1 VKIRIKPYFFL
12 TDRGNRGVR
21 PKARKVVGVMKADLD
36 LVREIKAGNRSA
48 FSELVSRHQK
58 AIYRLALR
66 FTRDH
71 GTAEDIVQDSFVKAY
86 QALNSFEER
95 SSFKSWLF
103 RIAINTSKN
112 KLRAH
117 GQDDLDIEDVTIS
130 VESKVEA
137 DFEYKETHGFIN
149 EMVQKLPER
158 QRIALTLRVFE
169 ELSFQEIAQIMDCPY
184 DTAKANFR
192 HAVLKL
198 KKVLEERNINSTTEF
213 EPNGE

>member
-1 VKIRIKPYFFL
+1 
-12 TDRGNRGVR
+12 
-21 PKARKVVGVMKADLD
+21 MKADID
-36 LVREIKAGNRSA
+36 LVREIKKGDRSA
-48 FSELVSRHQK
+48 FSELVTRHQK

-86 QALNSFEER
+86 QALGSFEER

-112 KLRAH
+112 RLRSH
-117 GQDDLDIEDVTIS
+117 GQDDVDIEDVTIA
-130 VESKVEA
+130 VESRAEE
-137 DFEYKETHGFIN
+137 DFEFKETQGFITD
-149 EMVQKLPER
+149 MVQKLPER
-158 QRIALTLRVFE
+158 QRLALTLRVFE
-169 ELSFQEIAQIMDCPY
+169 DLSFQEIAQIMDCPY

-198 KKVLEERNINSTTEF
+198 KKVLVQRNKELGLGRNVEENSTSTINA

>member
-1 VKIRIKPYFFL
+1 MI
-12 TDRGNRGVR
+12 
-21 PKARKVVGVMKADLD
+21 ADID
-36 LVREIKAGNRSA
+36 LVRDVKAGNRKA
-48 FSELVSRHQK
+48 FAELVSRHQK

-112 KLRAH
+112 KLRSI
-117 GQDDLDIEDVTIS
+117 GSDDVDIEDVTIA
-130 VESKVEA
+130 VESKTEA
-137 DFEYKETHGFIN
+137 EFEFKETHGFIN
-149 EMVQKLPER
+149 EVVQKLPER
-158 QRIALTLRVFE
+158 QKLALTLRVFE
-169 ELSFQEIAQIMDCPY
+169 DLSFQEIAQIMDCPY

-198 KKVLEERNINSTTEF
+198 KKVLIERNAGPRSQDF
-213 EPNGE
+213 DEPMGE

>member
-1 VKIRIKPYFFL
+1 
-12 TDRGNRGVR
+12 
-21 PKARKVVGVMKADLD
+21 VGMKADLD
-36 LVREIKAGNRSA
+36 LVREIKAGNRAA
-48 FSELVSRHQK
+48 FSELVTRHQK

-86 QALNSFEER
+86 QALDSFEER

-112 KLRAH
+112 RLRSH
-117 GQDDLDIEDVTIS
+117 DNDTVDIEDVTIATA
-130 VESKVEA
+130 SKVES
-137 DFEYKETHGFIN
+137 DFEYKETEGFIN

-169 ELSFQEIAQIMDCPY
+169 DLSFQEIAQIMDCPY

-198 KKVLEERNINSTTEF
+198 KKVLVERNPDFGIENLFKDNMNRTES
-213 EPNGE
+213 E

>member
-1 VKIRIKPYFFL
+1 
-12 TDRGNRGVR
+12 
-21 PKARKVVGVMKADLD
+21 MKADID
-36 LVREIKAGNRSA
+36 LVREIKGGDRSA
-48 FSELVSRHQK
+48 FSELVARHQK

-86 QALNSFEER
+86 QALGSFEER

-112 KLRAH
+112 KLRSH
-117 GQDDLDIEDVTIS
+117 GQDDLDIEDVTIA
-130 VESKVEA
+130 VEA
-137 DFEYKETHGFIN
+137 RAEEDFEYKETQGFITD
-149 EMVQKLPER
+149 MVQKLPER
-158 QRIALTLRVFE
+158 QRTALTLRVFE
-169 ELSFQEIAQIMDCPY
+169 DLSFQEIAQIMDCPY

-198 KKVLEERNINSTTEF
+198 KKVLIQRNKEFGLNMLGPEAAAAALDVEEN
-213 EPNGE
+213 